1 LSSLCIPVIECYNL
15 EICEPSDG
23 SQEPMKDA
31 NAAAQAISA
40 LEGVVD
46 HGLFLNMAS
55 AVIIAG
61 SDGVSVQSKDT

>member
-1 LSSLCIPVIECYNL
+1 
-15 EICEPSDG
+15 
-23 SQEPMKDA
+23 MKDA